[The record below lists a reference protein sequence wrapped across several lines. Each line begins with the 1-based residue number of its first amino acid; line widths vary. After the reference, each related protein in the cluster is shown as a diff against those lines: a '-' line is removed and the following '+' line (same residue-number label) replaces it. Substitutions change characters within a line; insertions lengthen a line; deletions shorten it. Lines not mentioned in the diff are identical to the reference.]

1 MNLIYPQN
9 KVIDNRR
16 CFLYECVMT
25 EADVCLERFQS
36 NLHFSLKLSETND
49 SPVKPALVK

>member
-1 MNLIYPQN
+1 M
-9 KVIDNRR
+9 
-16 CFLYECVMT
+16 F
-25 EADVCLERFQS
+25 ADVCLERFQS

>member
-1 MNLIYPQN
+1 MFLIY
-9 KVIDNRR
+9 
-16 CFLYECVMT
+16 LYEFVMT
-25 EADVCLERFQS
+25 EALVLADVCLERFQS